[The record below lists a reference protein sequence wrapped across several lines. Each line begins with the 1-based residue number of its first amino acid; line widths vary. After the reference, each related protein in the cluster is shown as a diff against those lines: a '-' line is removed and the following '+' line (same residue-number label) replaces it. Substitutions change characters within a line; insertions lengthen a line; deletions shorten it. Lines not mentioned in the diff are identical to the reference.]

1 MRYDEKR
8 LLSELVSGD
17 ERAFTTLYDLYWEP
31 IYKLVLKYLKSSELA
46 RDVSQEIMMQIWE
59 GRGKLAH
66 VRNLQSYLY
75 NVARNNAVN
84 VLRAAG
90 KSDIVMGEI
99 ARNFNR
105 DAVCYPDDTLQKDYQ
120 AFIKRILDT
129 LPPRSKEVF
138 LLCREEGRTYEE
150 VAAALGISKNAI
162 RNYMVVALDKLREA
176 AKDEFGVS
184 FTLLLPLLVWFASA
198 KK

>member
-90 KSDIVMGEI
+90 RSDIVMGEI